1 MSTQDFN
8 PKLAQCNWFKIQRYK
23 FFIERIINCKNKSKD
38 GSEGPDQEIV
48 NFGKSSLSLRP
59 DLGVLPE
66 EEEEQGKISINKTFL
81 MLGKYLQKL
90 EFFEPHEKNRVNS
103 IAAKNIEFW
112 T

>member
-90 EFFEPHEKNRVNS
+90 EFVEPHEKNRVNS
-103 IAAKNIEFW
+103 IAAKNIEF
-112 T
+112 